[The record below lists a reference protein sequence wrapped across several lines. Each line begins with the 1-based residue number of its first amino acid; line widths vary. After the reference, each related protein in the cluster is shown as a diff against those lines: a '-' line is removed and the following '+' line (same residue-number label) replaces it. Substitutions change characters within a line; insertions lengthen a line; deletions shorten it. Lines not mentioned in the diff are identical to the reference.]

1 MSIEVTVAV
10 IVAVLVIVFANSL
23 SSRIGVAGPLILV
36 AIGVAVSL
44 IPAVSAV
51 SVQPELILMGVLP
64 PLLFSAAVSAPA
76 IELRRDFS
84 AIGGLSVLL
93 VIVSAL
99 VLGLFFFLVIP
110 DLGFPLAVALGAI
123 LSPTDAVA
131 TSIVRRL
138 GVPRRV
144 VTVLEGEALVND
156 ATALVLLRTAIVAA
170 ASGFSFL
177 TTLGSFAWAV
187 LSAVVVGAVAGVIAL
202 RLRAWTTSA
211 TANTALGLTVPYIAY
226 LPTEAL
232 GGSGLVAAVVAGV
245 VCGQGAVRWLTP
257 EQRIS
262 DKLNW
267 RTIEFLLEGAVF
279 LIMGLELWGIVES
292 NLAADEGLL
301 KGIGIAAAAFV
312 ILVAVRAAYVFPM
325 LTVHASRVQKL
336 VRGRLSTD
344 AEFVARAADGDPPS
358 RLPVLEAIPGASP
371 VARTRRRRRRLGRMR
386 ADIDYFDASPL
397 TWKHNTVIVWAG
409 MRGAVTLAAA
419 QTLPS
424 DTPERDLLVFIAF
437 LVAAGSLL
445 IQGLTLPLLAN
456 LLGLRRSGAAGPPRE
471 EIRAID
477 ADLRGAAE
485 KAAESGT
492 LRRADHRPFSDEIL
506 ALPPSRF
513 AAPLDPTDGL
523 DAPEALEFELALV
536 AVMRRRLHELGRS
549 GRHSTSALRYVLDE
563 LDAYEISVKLHLESE
578 R

>member
-1 MSIEVTVAV
+1 MSLELTAAIIVAV
-10 IVAVLVIVFANSL
+10 IVIVFSNAL

-36 AIGVAVSL
+36 AVGVGVSL

-51 SVQPELILMGVLP
+51 VVPPELILMGVLP

-84 AIGGLSVLL
+84 AISGLAVLL
-93 VIVSAL
+93 VIISSL
-99 VLGLFFFLVIP
+99 VLGVFFFIAIP
-110 DLGFPLAVALGAI
+110 GLGFPLAVALGAI

-144 VTVLEGEALVND
+144 VTVLEGEALIND
-156 ATALVLLRTAIVAA
+156 ASALVLMRTAIVAA

-177 TTLGSFAWAV
+177 ATLGTFAWAV
-187 LSAVVVGAVAGVIAL
+187 LSAIVVGALAGALAL

-211 TANTALGLTVPYIAY
+211 TANTALGLTVPYIAF

-267 RTIEFLLEGAVF
+267 RTVEFLLEGAVF
-279 LIMGLELWGIVES
+279 LLMGLELWGIVEK
-292 NLAADEGLL
+292 NLAADEGLW
-301 KGIGIAAAAFV
+301 KGIGIAALAFV
-312 ILVAVRAAYVFPM
+312 ILIAVRATYVFPM
-325 LTVHASRVQKL
+325 LRVHTTRVERF
-336 VRGRLSTD
+336 VRGRLSAGDQGD
-344 AEFVARAADGDPPS
+344 APPESTAGRALAA
-358 RLPVLEAIPGASP
+358 LPGVSP
-371 VARTRRRRRRLGRMR
+371 AQQVKRRRKRLRRMR
-386 ADIDYFDASPL
+386 ADIDYFDTSPL
-397 TWKHNTVIVWAG
+397 TWKHNAIIVWAG

-419 QTLPS
+419 QTLPN

-445 IQGLTLPLLAN
+445 IQGLTLPWLARI
-456 LLGLRRSGAAGPPRE
+456 LGLRKGSSSLPRE
-471 EIRAID
+471 EIREID
-477 ADLRGAAE
+477 AELNEAARVAVE
-485 KAAESGT
+485 GGR
-492 LRRADHRPFSDEIL
+492 LRRSDRKPFSDDIYAVPASL
-506 ALPPSRF
+506 F
-513 AAPLDPTDGL
+513 VTPLDPTDGL
-523 DAPEALEFELALV
+523 DTPEALEFGLAV
-536 AVMRRRLHELGRS
+536 ITVMRGRLHELGRS

>member
-1 MSIEVTVAV
+1 MSAELILIVV
-10 IVAVLVIVFANSL
+10 VAVLVIVFANSL
-23 SSRIGVAGPLILV
+23 SSRTGVAGPLILV
-36 AIGVAVSL
+36 AIGVGVSL
-44 IPAVSAV
+44 IPSVSAV
-51 SVQPELILMGVLP
+51 SVPPELILMGVLP
-64 PLLFSAAVSAPA
+64 PLLFSSAVSAPA
-76 IELRRDFS
+76 IEFRRDFV

-93 VIVSAL
+93 VIISSL
-99 VLGLFFFLVIP
+99 VLGLVFFWAIP

-131 TSIVRRL
+131 TSIVRKL

-144 VTVLEGEALVND
+144 VTVLEGEALLND

-177 TTLGSFAWAV
+177 ATLGDFAWAV
-187 LSAVVVGAVAGVIAL
+187 VSAIVVGAVAGVIAL

-211 TANTALGLTVPYIAY
+211 TANTALGLTIPYIAY
-226 LPTEAL
+226 VPTEAL

-245 VCGQGAVRWLTP
+245 VCGQGSVRWLTP

-279 LIMGLELWGIVES
+279 LVMGLELWGIVES

-301 KGIGIAAAAFV
+301 KGIAIATVAFV
-312 ILVAVRAAYVFPM
+312 VLVVVRAAYVFPM
-325 LTVHASRVQKL
+325 LRVHAIRVQRSVRKRL
-336 VRGRLSTD
+336 VASG
-344 AEFVARAADGDPPS
+344 VASQHPDPDTAGHPRRAARPS
-358 RLPVLEAIPGASP
+358 TSSAARRRKS
-371 VARTRRRRRRLGRMR
+371 RTRIGRMN

-397 TWKHNTVIVWAG
+397 TWKHNTIIVWAG

-419 QTLPS
+419 QTLPR
-424 DTPERDLLVFIAF
+424 DTPDRDLLVFIAF

-445 IQGLTLPLLAN
+445 LQGLTLPVLAR
-456 LLGLRRSGAAGPPRE
+456 LLGLRKTGASGPPRE

-477 ADLRGAAE
+477 GQLRDAAQAAIDGGA
-485 KAAESGT
+485 
-492 LRRADHRPFSDEIL
+492 LVRADRQPFSEGL
-506 ALPPSRF
+506 YALPGSRF
-513 AAPLDPTDGL
+513 VAPLAPTDGS

-536 AVMRRRLHELGRS
+536 AVMRSRLHELGRS

-578 R
+578 K